1 MPTPSKPAPAAAANC
16 AGRSGSPSQTNGENW
31 IVSYTNRAMAEPP
44 SSAVTVAFVVCST
57 TTICSPVPSTSRP
70 THATPAI
77 IDRDLTAHAETMLVR
92 VLEREGRLA
101 LLGEGVVYA
110 SCEPCPMCVGAM
122 FWAGARRVVYGLS
135 SGRLTDLATAP
146 GAERVGFT
154 ITAPEIGSAAEPAMS
169 FDGPHRE
176 HDAAVAHLGFW
187 Y

>member
-1 MPTPSKPAPAAAANC
+1 MLDHDDLLTRTFDLAAHARD
-16 AGRSGSPSQTNGENW
+16 AGDHPFSSLLAIDGV
-31 IVSYTNRAMAEPP
+31 IVAEALNR
-44 SSAVTVAFVVCST
+44 VNT
-57 TTICSPVPSTSRP
+57 
-70 THATPAI
+70 
-77 IDRDLTAHAETMLVR
+77 DRDLTAHAETMLVR

-101 LLGEGVVYA
+101 LLDEGVVYA

-135 SGRLTDLATAP
+135 SERLTDLATAP

-176 HDAAVAHLGFW
+176 DDAAVAHLGFW